1 MTRGWP
7 LGLLL
12 VALGLFVGGVGV
24 LAVREHLPERL
35 VWLLV
40 LGVVAAVAILVG
52 VAWRKR

>member
-24 LAVREHLPERL
+24 VAVREHLPEL
-35 VWLLV
+35 VVWLLA
-40 LGVVAAVAILVG
+40 LGVLAAVAILVG

>member
-7 LGLLL
+7 LGFLL

-40 LGVVAAVAILVG
+40 LGVIAAVAILVG